1 MFELSKYTN
10 HNIILDTYINGWSQ
24 RFIYRFETFQEC
36 RNDIEQG
43 IGIQWSGY
51 TVEVISYTIRAYE
64 IIYYESWINLC
75 GWPIINHN

>member
-1 MFELSKYTN
+1 MFELSKYISLD
-10 HNIILDTYINGWSQ
+10 IILDTYINGWAQ

-51 TVEVISYTIRAYE
+51 AVEVISYTIYTHE
-64 IIYYESWINLC
+64 IICYETWINLC
-75 GWPIINHN
+75 GWRIVDHN